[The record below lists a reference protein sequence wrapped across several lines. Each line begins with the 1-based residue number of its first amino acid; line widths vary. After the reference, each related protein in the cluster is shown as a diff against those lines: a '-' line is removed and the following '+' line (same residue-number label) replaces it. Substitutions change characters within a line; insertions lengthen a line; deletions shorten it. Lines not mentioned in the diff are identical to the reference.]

1 MSDEQVK
8 PEPGPVGYAVV
19 RVSRLKSLGLPKQC
33 VGGQIVADDPL
44 DDGARFCVYEHG
56 GGRYGFA
63 YEDGPRPF
71 GDATS
76 IELTLMDAYDDGT
89 YQQVAA

>member
-1 MSDEQVK
+1 
-8 PEPGPVGYAVV
+8 
-19 RVSRLKSLGLPKQC
+19 
-33 VGGQIVADDPL
+33 
-44 DDGARFCVYEHG
+44 VYEHG